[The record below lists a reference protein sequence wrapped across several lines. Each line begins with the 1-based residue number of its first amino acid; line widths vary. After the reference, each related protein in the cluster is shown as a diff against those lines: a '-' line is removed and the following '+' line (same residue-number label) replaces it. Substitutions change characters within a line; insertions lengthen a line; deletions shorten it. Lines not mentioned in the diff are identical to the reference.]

1 MPVIVAG
8 VFSANDGA
16 AQQDRPEEF
25 RALLADGREVVGD
38 PLELSAETLVLG
50 GAQRLEA
57 AAAEIVRMHA
67 ADRRASPPPAH
78 SSVVLLVNGDRL
90 LIDRSSLRI
99 SDVELTGAWDSYPA
113 WAPLKVPLETV
124 RGVVLDWPDS
134 RDAGDRLAAIVEEHA
149 GNSDVFVLANG
160 DRLAAEFRGMD
171 ETQVQLG
178 GAVAAVPRSNV
189 RAVAFNPELFS
200 LPSPEGVHML
210 ISLVDGTRIMAA
222 GTRLEPGGELR
233 IAAVWGQSLEVPL
246 SRVSAIRVLGG
257 RAEWLGRRDP
267 DDYRFEPY
275 LSSQWKLRR
284 NRNATGGPL
293 RLDDA
298 ECPFGLGMHSR
309 ASATYDLGGKYRW
322 FRAAIGVDETAGER
336 GSVVFGVEVD
346 GERVYT
352 SPVLKASDAAVSLE
366 PIDLTGK
373 QRLTLVVDYG
383 PWGDVQDYANWCDA
397 VLVRCAR

>member
-1 MPVIVAG
+1 MQA
-8 VFSANDGA
+8 AN
-16 AQQDRPEEF
+16 
-25 RALLADGREVVGD
+25 
-38 PLELSAETLVLG
+38 
-50 GAQRLEA
+50 
-57 AAAEIVRMHA
+57 
-67 ADRRASPPPAH
+67 RRVSPPSAG
-78 SSVVLLVNGDRL
+78 SAVVLLVNGDRL
-90 LIDRSSLRI
+90 LVDRASLRI
-99 SDVELTGAWDSYPA
+99 SDVELTGAWESAPA

-134 RDAGDRLAAIVEEHA
+134 RDAGDRLAAIVQEHA
-149 GNSDVFVLANG
+149 GNSDVFVLANE
-160 DRLAAEFRGMD
+160 DRLSAEFRGMD

-210 ISLVDGTRIMAA
+210 ISLVDGTRITAA
-222 GTRLEPGGELR
+222 GVRLERDGEVR
-233 IAAVWGQSLEVPL
+233 IAAAWGESFEVPL
-246 SRVSAIRVLGG
+246 ARVSAIRVLGG
-257 RAEWLGRRDP
+257 RAEWLGQRDA

-275 LSSQWKLRR
+275 LSSQWKLQR

-293 RLDDA
+293 RLNGA
-298 ECPFGLGMHSR
+298 ECPFGIGMHSR
-309 ASATYDLGGKYRW
+309 ALATYDLAGKYRW
-322 FRAAIGVDETAGER
+322 FRAVIGVDDTAGER

-352 SPVLKASDAAVSLE
+352 SPVLTAAEAAVPLE
-366 PIDLTGK
+366 RIDLAGK

-397 VLVRCAR
+397 VLVR